1 MPRVLFVG
9 GTGQISAACV
19 PVALEQG
26 WDVTVLNRGASTLR
40 TLPEQVRTLHA
51 DARDPAAVRAA
62 LGATRFD
69 AVADFIGFTPEHA
82 ATAVDLFTGRTNQYL
97 YISSASAYQTPPA
110 RLPVTEETPLD
121 NPYWQYSRD
130 KAASEELLLAAHADQ
145 GFPVTVVRPS
155 HTFDHTRVP
164 TPGGWTDVERLR
176 RGAPVVV
183 VGDGTTRWT
192 ITRAADFAIGFVGL
206 LGRAEAIGEAFH
218 ITSDLAPT
226 WNEIYR
232 MLARLLGVE
241 AHLVH
246 APAEAIAEV
255 DARMG
260 ESLLGDKAHSFV
272 LDNSKIRS
280 LVPEFAPTVTLEQ
293 ALGASVEWYLA
304 DPVRQGSDAHLE
316 AVFDEVV
323 RRAGSG

>member
-1 MPRVLFVG
+1 MSSVLFIG

-19 PVALEQG
+19 PVALQRG

-40 TLPEQVRTLHA
+40 AVPEEVRTVHA
-51 DARDPAAVRAA
+51 DVRDPEAVRAV
-62 LGATRFD
+62 LGAAEFD
-69 AVADFIGFTPEHA
+69 AVADFTSFTPEHA
-82 ATAVDLFTGRTNQYL
+82 ATAVDLFSGRTGQYL

-130 KAASEELLLAAHADQ
+130 KAASEELLRRAHAER

-155 HTFDHTRVP
+155 HTFDRTRVP
-164 TPGGWTDVERLR
+164 TVGGWTDVERLR

-183 VGDGTTRWT
+183 VGDGTTLWT

-206 LGRAEAIGEAFH
+206 LGRSEAIGEAFH

-226 WNEIYR
+226 WNELYQT
-232 MLARLLGVE
+232 LGRLLGVE
-241 AHLVH
+241 AQLVH
-246 APAEAIAEV
+246 APAEVIAAV
-255 DARMG
+255 DTRMG
-260 ESLLGDKAHSFV
+260 GSLLGDKAHSFV
-272 LDNSKIRS
+272 LDNSKIRA
-280 LVPEFAPTVTLEQ
+280 LVPEFAPTATLEQ
-293 ALGASVEWYLA
+293 GLGESIEWYLA
-304 DPVRQGSDAHLE
+304 DPARQGSDAHLE

-323 RRAGSG
+323 RRA